1 MIISAGELVSWLAG
15 LLLHAVWLA
24 TVIALAAW
32 ALLRQIREPR
42 MAHAVAASGLLLIA
56 LGLVGVG
63 MVTWPTSTPTLTT
76 IPAVTPTVA
85 STWQPQTSVLLVEPQ
100 VPSTDW
106 RFYLVLAWSCGVMVL
121 SLRHAGG
128 CWRVMRLRR
137 TAVPISGEIAE
148 RFRLLSQGA
157 GVNLPLLL
165 SNTNLTVPIA
175 IGWWQPAVMVPA
187 SLLTGLPKAQ
197 LEALLL
203 HELAHLRRQDWL
215 VAMGTSVLES
225 LLFFHPAI
233 WWLGRRLRQ
242 SRELCC
248 DAQALQAGAEPEG
261 LARALLALAER
272 LAPGGPALAATG
284 GVLADRV
291 RRILGLPERREQTW
305 RALAA
310 IILLPLLLAII
321 TACTTASPER
331 HTQTEP
337 LASNPLESSGPE
349 PAFPLSHRIRANASN
364 HTIHYE
370 IHTLSAPLSF
380 WAEHGLAGDQPK
392 RLEAAAVK
400 RILAT
405 KETDTRVSNKFSP
418 QLIAYPLQRAHAS
431 FITQL
436 SYTKDYHLVQSRL
449 KPDLSILDTGSSF
462 EVCAE
467 PVDGGIVLRRACG
480 VTANLL
486 GMETLTFP
494 WSGNGSQESYQLE
507 IPVMLVTKGQL
518 EPDTRLAIGETIA
531 MPMAAYVQQRGIP
544 TFGPAIEHG
553 AIANRVPDPDFPAE
567 LRQVFLLT
575 ITLRDDPRPRLNEPE
590 GPVAWL
596 DRTQI
601 ELDLPDAS
609 LDEAVN
615 SLAAQLPVTVEVVRD
630 ADYAATRVNLRMH
643 GVTARVALAQLLS
656 QCLVDATANDK
667 QLKLVSYRI
676 RDMPMSRQPGASS
689 P

>member
-1 MIISAGELVSWLAG
+1 MTISAGELVSWLAG

-24 TVIALAAW
+24 TVIALTAW
-32 ALLRQIREPR
+32 ALLRHIREPR
-42 MAHAVAASGLLLIA
+42 MVHAVAASGLLLIA
-56 LGLVGVG
+56 LGLLGVG
-63 MVTWPTSTPTLTT
+63 MVTWPTSTPTLTN
-76 IPAVTPTVA
+76 IPAVTPSVV
-85 STWQPQTSVLLVEPQ
+85 STWQAQTSVLVAEPQ
-100 VPSTDW
+100 APSTDW
-106 RFYLVLAWSCGVMVL
+106 RVYLVLAWSCGVMVL

-128 CWRVMRLRR
+128 WWRVMRLRR
-137 TAVPISGEIAE
+137 TAVPIIGDLAE
-148 RFRLLSQGA
+148 RFRVLSQGA
-157 GVNLPLLL
+157 GVNLPLFL
-165 SNTNLTVPIA
+165 SNTNLAVPIA

-215 VAMGTSVLES
+215 VAMGTSMLES
-225 LLFFHPAI
+225 LLFFHPAV

-272 LAPGGPALAATG
+272 LAPDGPALASTG

-291 RRILGLPERREQTW
+291 RRILGLPERREHTW
-305 RALAA
+305 RTLAA

-321 TACTTASPER
+321 TACSTATP
-331 HTQTEP
+331 TQLTRTEP
-337 LASNPLESSGPE
+337 MLSNPLETGGPE
-349 PAFPLSHRIRANASN
+349 PTFPLARRIRANASG
-364 HTIHYE
+364 HTIHYD
-370 IHTLSAPLSF
+370 IHAISAPLSF

-392 RLEAAAVK
+392 RLGSAAVK
-400 RILAT
+400 RILAAD
-405 KETDTRVSNKFSP
+405 ETDTRVNKASP

-431 FITQL
+431 FITKK

-449 KPDLSILDTGSSF
+449 KPELSILDTGNSF

-467 PVDGGIVLRRACG
+467 PVDGEIVIRNACG

-507 IPVMLVTKGQL
+507 IPVVLVTKGQL
-518 EPDTRLAIGETIA
+518 EPETRLAIGETIA
-531 MPMAAYVQQRGIP
+531 IPMVSYVQQRGIP
-544 TFGPAIEHG
+544 TFGPTIEHG
-553 AIANRVPDPDFPAE
+553 VITNRIPDPD
-567 LRQVFLLT
+567 LQTNVRQVFLLT

-601 ELDLPDAS
+601 ELNLRDAS

-615 SLAAQLPVTVEVVRD
+615 SLAAQLPVAVEVVRD
-630 ADYAATRVNLRMH
+630 ADYAATRVNLKMH
-643 GVTARVALAQLLS
+643 RVTARVALAQLLN
-656 QCLVDATANDK
+656 QCLIDATASDK
-667 QLKLVSYRI
+667 QLTLVSYRI
-676 RDMPMSRQPGASS
+676 RDMPKSPQPGTSS